1 MTQIGIFNYP
11 GAQQAALHGLTDL
24 FTIAGG
30 IAQEH
35 GGAPLKV
42 SHWTL
47 EDLPKNAEL
56 AALIVPGTLAGTPP
70 FAGMESCTEWLTGL
84 HKRGVTL
91 CSVCGGAFVLASTGL
106 LDGRTVTTHWM
117 FAARLHE
124 LYPAVRVDSDKLMI
138 EDGDLITAGGVM
150 AWVDLG
156 LKLVYRFLGPTVML
170 HTARFFLVDPAG
182 REQRF
187 YSSFTPN
194 LAHGDELVLQI
205 QHWLQQHYAE
215 PHSVTAMAERSQ
227 LSERTFLRR
236 FHKATGLKPTEYVQS
251 LRVGKAREQLEFS
264 KDSVNEIAWK
274 VGYEDPGA
282 FRKIFQRIIGLS
294 PGDYRRRF
302 AVALN

>member
-1 MTQIGIFNYP
+1 MTEIGIFNYP
-11 GAQQAALHGLTDL
+11 GAQQAALHGLTDM
-24 FTIAGG
+24 FAIASG
-30 IAQEH
+30 ISLEH
-35 GGAPLKV
+35 GGPQAKV
-42 SHWTL
+42 SHWKL
-47 EDLPKNAEL
+47 EDLERPAEI

-70 FAGMESCTEWLTGL
+70 FAGMESCTQWLRGL
-84 HKRGVTL
+84 HGRGVTL

-106 LDGRTVTTHWM
+106 LDGRTATTHWM
-117 FAARLHE
+117 FAARLME

-138 EDGDLITAGGVM
+138 EDGDVITAGGVM

-156 LKLVYRFLGPTVML
+156 LKLVYRYLGPTVML

-194 LAHGDELVLQI
+194 LVHGDELVLQT

-215 PHSVTAMAERSQ
+215 AHSVTALAERTQ

-302 AVALN
+302 AVGLN